1 MRREIM
7 PYRLLLVDNF
17 DSFTF
22 NIYDYLCRL
31 GASVKVISRDL
42 VTSQDIHGAD
52 GIVLSPGPG
61 NPQNM
66 PILQYLISEFVENKP
81 VLGICL
87 GHQALALYFG
97 ASLRKAAPMHGK
109 ISLVSKI
116 NDPALLR
123 NLPASFRV
131 VRYHSLLVENL
142 PTGLIPLL
150 ETEDHS
156 LMAFQHKQLPVMG
169 IQFHPEAHLS
179 EFGLLLLKNWLDVC
193 VKNQDSFVSP
203 DI

>member
-1 MRREIM
+1 MQRENM
-7 PYRLLLVDNF
+7 PCRLLLVDNF

-42 VTSQDIHGAD
+42 VTSKDIQWAE

-61 NPQNM
+61 NPENIPVLQN
-66 PILQYLISEFVENKP
+66 LISDFVEKKP

-87 GHQALALYFG
+87 GHQALAFHFG
-97 ASLRKAAPMHGK
+97 ATLRKAAPMHGK
-109 ISLVSKI
+109 ISLVKKI
-116 NDPALLR
+116 NAPILLN

-131 VRYHSLLVENL
+131 VRYHSLLVEDL
-142 PTGLIPLL
+142 PSDLMPLL
-150 ETEDHS
+150 ETEDHF
-156 LMAFQHKQLPVMG
+156 LMAFQHRQLPVMG

-179 EFGLLLLKNWLDVC
+179 EFGLQLLKNWLDVC
-193 VKNQDSFVSP
+193 VKNQGAFFSP